1 MAVEMGEYVVGA
13 YLRLVEECDV
23 VDYNV
28 RPIASGREGQSE
40 IDAVGLRFK
49 DGTAFLC
56 EVATHLDGLN
66 YGSYD
71 ATVGRIREKFLR
83 QQRYAKSYLRSFAHP
98 IFMLWAPWV
107 PMGTLTERLAKL
119 NGLELVINGDYTSQ
133 IEQLESHAR
142 TTTKDFGNPFFRALQ
157 IVNHLRPR

>member
-1 MAVEMGEYVVGA
+1 MTVEMGEYVVGA

-28 RPIASGREGQSE
+28 RPTAPGREGQLE
-40 IDAVGLRFK
+40 IDVVGLRLE

-71 ATVGRIREKFLR
+71 ATFGRIRAKFSR
-83 QQRYAKSYLRSFAHP
+83 QQSYAKHYLRSFGNP
-98 IFMLWAPWV
+98 IFMLWAPRV
-107 PMGTLTERLAKL
+107 PIGALTERLAKL
-119 NGLELVINGDYTSQ
+119 SGLELVINGDYAGR
-133 IEQLESHAR
+133 IERLASLAR
-142 TTTKDFGNPFFRALQ
+142 KTTKDFGNPFFRAMQ
-157 IVNHLRPR
+157 ILNHLRPL